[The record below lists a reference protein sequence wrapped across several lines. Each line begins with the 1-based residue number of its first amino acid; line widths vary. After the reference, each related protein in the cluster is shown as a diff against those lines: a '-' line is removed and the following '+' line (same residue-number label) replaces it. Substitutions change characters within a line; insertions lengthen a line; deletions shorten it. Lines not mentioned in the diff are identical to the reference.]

1 MHFFFKLQYT
11 YRGRSDFGVGYPFS
25 PSLSHMRIKQ
35 YTSYF
40 TGAVIELELQQDAEN
55 LPREG
60 GRNARLNIGVL
71 PGSRLSRPVTVR
83 VLTANIDATGWYSA
97 SSLVFQFCDIWR
109 CWMYQLLCMFGS
121 HYPLIAC
128 GQVQGK
134 FFKVIGLENG
144 KGHYLRIIHLTPSL
158 KLDSHAC
165 MLAFYMPAQPG
176 L

>member
-1 MHFFFKLQYT
+1 
-11 YRGRSDFGVGYPFS
+11 
-25 PSLSHMRIKQ
+25 
-35 YTSYF
+35 
-40 TGAVIELELQQDAEN
+40 
-55 LPREG
+55 
-60 GRNARLNIGVL
+60 
-71 PGSRLSRPVTVR
+71 
-83 VLTANIDATGWYSA
+83 
-97 SSLVFQFCDIWR
+97 
-109 CWMYQLLCMFGS
+109 MYQLLCMFGS

-165 MLAFYMPAQPG
+165 MLAYYMPAQPRLPCVLAYYMPAQPRLPCMPAYYMPAQPG